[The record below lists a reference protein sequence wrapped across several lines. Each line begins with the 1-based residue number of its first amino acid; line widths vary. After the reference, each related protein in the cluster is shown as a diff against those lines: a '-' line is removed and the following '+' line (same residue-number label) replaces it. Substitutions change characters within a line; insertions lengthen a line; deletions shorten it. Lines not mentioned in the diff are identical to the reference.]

1 MVEKRDSTMGKVAE
15 LHKIDER
22 LIDMHSRAHPKND
35 ITENFIKIGT
45 WAAMTRCLSAIRLH
59 LAQEQSLH

>member
-1 MVEKRDSTMGKVAE
+1 MGKVAE

-22 LIDMHSRAHPKND
+22 LIDMHSSAVVARARTQKVTSPKNFSK
-35 ITENFIKIGT
+35 EIGT

>member
-1 MVEKRDSTMGKVAE
+1 MGKVAE

-22 LIDMHSRAHPKND
+22 LIDMHSISAEVARAHPKSD
-35 ITENFIKIGT
+35 ITEKFNT